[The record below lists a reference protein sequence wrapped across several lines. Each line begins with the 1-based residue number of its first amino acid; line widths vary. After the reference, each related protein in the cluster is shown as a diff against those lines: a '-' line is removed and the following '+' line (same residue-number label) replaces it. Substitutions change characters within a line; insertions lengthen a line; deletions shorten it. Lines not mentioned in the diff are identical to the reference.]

1 MAEMSTHENHAP
13 LVGTAAQAPTSSVQ
27 LALPSGLPT
36 VEALFAFAA
45 GAERRIRTLR
55 ARVEERS
62 TTAAGTSHVE
72 TEVLLERPRLRV
84 TTIKREGTYAGSY
97 DAWST
102 DGAYVEQFSSATK
115 THTRRRV
122 RSAPEGLDD
131 ADLPA
136 ASTIRDGGAPLPTKS
151 WAATMLRP
159 GNFCDGVL
167 ATGTIGAISE
177 SMVAGRAALLVDV
190 AAPRAIGLDGDR
202 ADFRYRVAFDRITGA
217 ILAIEELRGE
227 RVVRSA
233 VVTSFVAD
241 APIPSAAFDLEIP
254 ADAVGI
260 Y

>member
-13 LVGTAAQAPTSSVQ
+13 LVGTAERATAPSVQ
-27 LALPSGLPT
+27 LALPRGIPPA
-36 VEALFAFAA
+36 EALFAFAA

-55 ARVEERS
+55 ARIEERS
-62 TTAAGTSHVE
+62 TTAAGTSRVE

-84 TTIKREGTYAGSY
+84 TTIKREGANGGSY

-102 DGAYVEQFSSATK
+102 DGAYIEQFSSATK
-115 THTRRRV
+115 THTRRRI
-122 RSAPEGLDD
+122 RSAPDGLDD

-136 ASTIRDGGAPLPTKS
+136 AAALRDGGEPLPTKS
-151 WAATMLRP
+151 WAATMLHP
-159 GNFCDGVL
+159 GNFCNGVL
-167 ATGTIGAISE
+167 ATGTLGAVSE
-177 SMVAGRAALLVDV
+177 TMVAGRAALQVDV

-217 ILAIEELRGE
+217 LLAVEELRGE
-227 RVVRSA
+227 RLVRSA
-233 VVTSFVAD
+233 IVTSFVAD
-241 APIPSAAFDLEIP
+241 SPIPSAAFDLEIP